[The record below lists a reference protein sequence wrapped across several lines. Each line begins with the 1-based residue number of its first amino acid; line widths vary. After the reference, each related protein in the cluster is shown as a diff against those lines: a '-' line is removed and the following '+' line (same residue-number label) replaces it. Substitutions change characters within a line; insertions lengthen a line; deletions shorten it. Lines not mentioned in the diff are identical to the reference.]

1 MKVVVAEKISS
12 AGIKLLSAEP
22 GWTVVTPEEYSAS
35 PDKALADADALIV
48 RSAVMADDALLEKA
62 PRLRVIGRAGVGVDN
77 IEMPSATRRGI
88 VVMNTPGANAVA
100 VAELTIGLMLSLA
113 RHVARAD
120 RTTRAG
126 KWEKK
131 SLQGTELNGKTLG
144 LIGLGRIGTEVAQR
158 AHALGMK
165 VVATDPYVSPERAR
179 ELNVALCPIDDLYA
193 RADYISLHLGL
204 TPQTVGF
211 LNAAAFA
218 KMKAGVR
225 IVNCARGELVDEAAL
240 YEAMKSGHVAA
251 AALDVFAT
259 EPPNNSPLLA
269 LENIVLTPHLGGSTA
284 EAQEAVGTQIALQ
297 VREYLLRAVVQN
309 AVNIP
314 SLTDLEYREMRP
326 FMELAE
332 KLGSLLA
339 QLFDGNLEEIR
350 LSYTGAISG
359 WKTELLRSAAVVGV
373 LRQTSSDT
381 VNLVNAATHAQSRG
395 LRIAEE
401 KSAESENDANILSVA
416 LRNQSATLG
425 SRGTVV
431 RRLSAPRIIE
441 LNGIEIESP
450 LDGNL
455 LVISNVDVPGVIGAV
470 GTVLGH
476 NGINIARFA
485 LGREAAQASM
495 AAIANQPATG
505 DARPTALAMVQTDS
519 AVPSAVVEQLC
530 NVPGVVSVR
539 GVLL

>member
-1 MKVVVAEKISS
+1 MKIVVAEKISS
-12 AGIKLLSAEP
+12 AGLKLLAAEP
-22 GWTVVTPEEYSAS
+22 GWTVVTPEDYAAS
-35 PDKALADADALIV
+35 PDTALADADALIV
-48 RSAVMADDALLEKA
+48 RSAVMADDKLLEKA
-62 PRLRVIGRAGVGVDN
+62 SRLRVIGRAGVGVDN

-88 VVMNTPGANAVA
+88 VVMNTPGANALA

-113 RHVARAD
+113 RHIPRAD

-158 AHALGMK
+158 AHALGMT

-179 ELNVALCPIDDLYA
+179 ELNVALCPIDDLFA

-204 TPQTVGF
+204 TPQTAGF
-211 LNAAAFA
+211 LNAASFA
-218 KMKAGVR
+218 KMKPGVR

-240 YEAMKSGHVAA
+240 FSALQSGQVGAV
-251 AALDVFAT
+251 ALDVFAA
-259 EPPNNSPLLA
+259 EPPKNSPLLA
-269 LENIVLTPHLGGSTA
+269 LDSVVVTPHIGGSTA

-297 VREYLLRAVVQN
+297 IREYLQRAVVQN

-314 SLTDLEYREMRP
+314 SLSDLEYREMRP

-350 LSYTGAISG
+350 LSYAGAISG
-359 WKTELLRSAAVVGV
+359 WKTELLRSAAIVGV
-373 LRQTSSDT
+373 LRQTSSDN
-381 VNLVNAATHAQSRG
+381 VNLVNAATQAQARG
-395 LRIAEE
+395 LHLSEE
-401 KSAESENDANILSVA
+401 KLTESQNDVNLLAVA
-416 LRNQSATLG
+416 LRNQNTTLEA
-425 SRGTVV
+425 RGTVV
-431 RRLSAPRIIE
+431 RRLAAPRIIE

-455 LVISNVDVPGVIGAV
+455 LVIANVDVPGVIGAV
-470 GTVLGH
+470 GSVLGQ
-476 NGINIARFA
+476 NGVNIARFA
-485 LGREAAQASM
+485 LGREAAQVSM
-495 AAIANQPATG
+495 AATAGQDTIG
-505 DARPTALAMVQTDS
+505 DARPTALAMVQTDTP
-519 AVPSAVVEQLC
+519 APAAVVDELRR
-530 NVPGVVSVR
+530 VPGVVSVR
-539 GVLL
+539 SVLL

>member
-1 MKVVVAEKISS
+1 
-12 AGIKLLSAEP
+12 
-22 GWTVVTPEEYSAS
+22 
-35 PDKALADADALIV
+35 
-48 RSAVMADDALLEKA
+48 
-62 PRLRVIGRAGVGVDN
+62 
-77 IEMPSATRRGI
+77 
-88 VVMNTPGANAVA
+88 
-100 VAELTIGLMLSLA
+100 MLSLA
-113 RHVARAD
+113 RHITRAD

-158 AHALGMK
+158 ARALGMT
-165 VVATDPYVSPERAR
+165 VIATDPYVSTERAR
-179 ELNVALCPIDDLYA
+179 ELNVSLCSIDDLYT

-204 TPQTVGF
+204 TPQTAGF
-211 LNAAAFA
+211 LNAAAYA
-218 KMKAGVR
+218 KMKRGVR
-225 IVNCARGELVDEAAL
+225 IVNCARGELVEEAAL
-240 YEAMKSGHVAA
+240 YEALQSGQVAA
-251 AALDVFAT
+251 AALDVFAA
-259 EPPNNSPLLA
+259 EPPKNSPLLA
-269 LENIVLTPHLGGSTA
+269 LDNVVVTPHIGGSTS

-297 VREYLLRAVVQN
+297 VREYLLRAVAQN

-314 SLTDLEYREMRP
+314 SLSDLEYREMRP

-359 WKTELLRSAAVVGV
+359 WKTELLRSAAIVGV
-373 LRQTSSDT
+373 LQQTASDN

-395 LRIAEE
+395 LHLTED
-401 KSAESENDANILSVA
+401 KTTESQNDANILAVS
-416 LRNQSATLG
+416 LRNQTSTLDA
-425 SRGTVV
+425 RGTVV
-431 RRLSAPRIIE
+431 RRLAAPRIIE

-455 LVISNVDVPGVIGAV
+455 LVLTNVDVPGVIGAV

-495 AAIANQPATG
+495 AARAGQDTTA
-505 DARPTALAMVQTDS
+505 DARPTALAMVQIDTPAS
-519 AVPSAVVEQLC
+519 TTVLEELRH
-530 NVPGVVSVR
+530 VPGVVSVR
-539 GVLL
+539 NVLL

>member
-1 MKVVVAEKISS
+1 MKIVVAEKISS
-12 AGIKLLSAEP
+12 AGIKLLASEP
-22 GWTVVTPEEYSAS
+22 GWTVVTPEEYAAA
-35 PDKALADADALIV
+35 PEKALADADALIV

-77 IEMPSATRRGI
+77 IDMPSATRHGI

-100 VAELTIGLMLSLA
+100 VAELTVGLMLSLA

-158 AHALGMK
+158 AHALGMN

-211 LNAAAFA
+211 LNAAAIA
-218 KMKAGVR
+218 KTKPGVR
-225 IVNCARGELVDEAAL
+225 IVNCARGELVDEGAL
-240 YEAMKSGHVAA
+240 YEALKSGHVAA

-259 EPPNNSPLLA
+259 EPPKNSPLLA
-269 LENIVLTPHLGGSTA
+269 LENVVLTPHLGGSTA
-284 EAQEAVGTQIALQ
+284 EAQETVGTQIALQ
-297 VREYLLRAVVQN
+297 IREYLLRAVVQN

-314 SLTDLEYREMRP
+314 SLSDLEYREMRP

-359 WKTELLRSAAVVGV
+359 WKTEVLRSAAIVGV

-381 VNLVNAATHAQSRG
+381 VNLVNAATHAQARG

-431 RRLSAPRIIE
+431 RRLAAPRIIE

-485 LGREAAQASM
+485 LGREVAQASM
-495 AAIANQPATG
+495 AAIANQTATS

-519 AVPSAVVEQLC
+519 PVPS
-530 NVPGVVSVR
+530 NVIEELRNVAGVVSVR

>member
-1 MKVVVAEKISS
+1 MKIVVAEKISS
-12 AGIKLLSAEP
+12 AGLKLLGAEP
-22 GWTVVTPEEYSAS
+22 GWTVVTPEDYAAS
-35 PDKALADADALIV
+35 PDTALADADALIV
-48 RSAVMADDALLEKA
+48 RSAVMADDKLLEKA

-88 VVMNTPGANAVA
+88 VVMNTPGANALA

-113 RHVARAD
+113 RHLPRAD

-158 AHALGMK
+158 AHALGMT

-204 TPQTVGF
+204 TPQTAGF

-218 KMKAGVR
+218 KMKPGVR

-240 YEAMKSGHVAA
+240 FAA
-251 AALDVFAT
+251 LQSTQIGAVALDVFAA
-259 EPPNNSPLLA
+259 EPPKNSPLLA
-269 LENIVLTPHLGGSTA
+269 LDNVVVTPHIGGSTA

-297 VREYLLRAVVQN
+297 IREYLLRAVVQN

-314 SLTDLEYREMRP
+314 SLSDLEYREMRP

-350 LSYTGAISG
+350 LSYAGAISG
-359 WKTELLRSAAVVGV
+359 WKTELLRSAAIVGV
-373 LRQTSSDT
+373 LRQTSSDN
-381 VNLVNAATHAQSRG
+381 VNLVNAATQAQACG
-395 LRIAEE
+395 LRLSEE
-401 KSAESENDANILSVA
+401 KLTKSKNDVKLLAVA
-416 LRNQSATLG
+416 LRNQ
-425 SRGTVV
+425 
-431 RRLSAPRIIE
+431 
-441 LNGIEIESP
+441 N
-450 LDGNL
+450 
-455 LVISNVDVPGVIGAV
+455 
-470 GTVLGH
+470 
-476 NGINIARFA
+476 
-485 LGREAAQASM
+485 
-495 AAIANQPATG
+495 
-505 DARPTALAMVQTDS
+505 
-519 AVPSAVVEQLC
+519 
-530 NVPGVVSVR
+530 
-539 GVLL
+539 

>member
-1 MKVVVAEKISS
+1 MKIVVAEKISS
-12 AGIKLLSAEP
+12 AGIKLLASEP
-22 GWTVVTPEEYSAS
+22 GWTVVTPEEYAAAS
-35 PDKALADADALIV
+35 EKALADADALIV

-77 IEMPSATRRGI
+77 IDMPSATRRGI

-100 VAELTIGLMLSLA
+100 VAELTVGLMLSLA

-158 AHALGMK
+158 AHALGMN

-204 TPQTVGF
+204 TPQTMGF
-211 LNAAAFA
+211 LNAAAIA
-218 KMKAGVR
+218 KTKPGVR
-225 IVNCARGELVDEAAL
+225 IVNCARGELVDEGAL
-240 YEAMKSGHVAA
+240 YEALKSGHVAA

-259 EPPNNSPLLA
+259 EPPKNSPLLA
-269 LENIVLTPHLGGSTA
+269 LENVVLTPHLGGSTA
-284 EAQEAVGTQIALQ
+284 EAQETVGTQIALQ
-297 VREYLLRAVVQN
+297 IREYLLRAVVQN

-314 SLTDLEYREMRP
+314 SLSDLEYREMRP

-359 WKTELLRSAAVVGV
+359 WKTEVLRSAAIVGV

-381 VNLVNAATHAQSRG
+381 VNLVNAATHAQARG

-431 RRLSAPRIIE
+431 RRLAAPRIIE

-485 LGREAAQASM
+485 LGREVAQASM
-495 AAIANQPATG
+495 AAIANQTATS

-519 AVPSAVVEQLC
+519 PVPS
-530 NVPGVVSVR
+530 NVIEELRNVAGVVSVR

>member
-1 MKVVVAEKISS
+1 MKIVVAEKISS
-12 AGIKLLSAEP
+12 AGIKLLASEP
-22 GWTVVTPEEYSAS
+22 GWTVVTPEEYAAA
-35 PDKALADADALIV
+35 PEKALADADALIV

-77 IEMPSATRRGI
+77 IDMPSATRHGI

-100 VAELTIGLMLSLA
+100 VAELTVGLMLSLA

-158 AHALGMK
+158 AHALGMN

-204 TPQTVGF
+204 TPQTMGF
-211 LNAAAFA
+211 LNAAAIA
-218 KMKAGVR
+218 KTKPGVR
-225 IVNCARGELVDEAAL
+225 IVNCARGELVDEGAL
-240 YEAMKSGHVAA
+240 YEALKSGHVAA

-259 EPPNNSPLLA
+259 EPPKNSPLLA
-269 LENIVLTPHLGGSTA
+269 LENVVLTPHLGGSTA
-284 EAQEAVGTQIALQ
+284 EAQETVGTQIALQ
-297 VREYLLRAVVQN
+297 IREYLLRAVVQN

-314 SLTDLEYREMRP
+314 SLSDLEYREMRP

-359 WKTELLRSAAVVGV
+359 WKTEVLRSAAIVGV

-381 VNLVNAATHAQSRG
+381 VNLVNAATHAQARG

-431 RRLSAPRIIE
+431 RRLAAPRIIE

-485 LGREAAQASM
+485 LGREVAQASM
-495 AAIANQPATG
+495 AAIANQTATS

-519 AVPSAVVEQLC
+519 PVPS
-530 NVPGVVSVR
+530 NVIEELRNVAGVVSVR

>member
-1 MKVVVAEKISS
+1 MKIVVAEKISS
-12 AGIKLLSAEP
+12 AGQKLLASEP
-22 GWTVVTPEEYSAS
+22 GWSVVTPEEYAAA
-35 PDKALADADALIV
+35 PEKALADADALIV
-48 RSAVMADDALLEKA
+48 RSAVMADDKLLEKA

-77 IEMPSATRRGI
+77 IEMASATRRGI
-88 VVMNTPGANAVA
+88 VVMNTPGANALA
-100 VAELTIGLMLSLA
+100 VAELTVGLMLSLA
-113 RHVARAD
+113 RHIPRAD

-131 SLQGTELNGKTLG
+131 SLQGTEVNGKTLG

-158 AHALGMK
+158 ARALGMT
-165 VVATDPYVSPERAR
+165 VVASDPYVSTERAR
-179 ELNVALCPIDDLYA
+179 ELNVALWPIDDLYA

-204 TPQTVGF
+204 TPQTAGF

-218 KMKAGVR
+218 KMKRGVR

-240 YEAMKSGHVAA
+240 HDALQSGQVAA
-251 AALDVFAT
+251 VALDVFAS
-259 EPPNNSPLLA
+259 EPPKNSPLLA
-269 LENIVLTPHLGGSTA
+269 LDNVVVTPHIGGSTA
-284 EAQEAVGTQIALQ
+284 EAQDAVGTQIAMQ

-314 SLTDLEYREMRP
+314 SLSDVEYREMRP

-350 LSYTGAISG
+350 LAYAGAISG
-359 WKTELLRSAAVVGV
+359 WKTELLRSAAIVGV
-373 LRQTSSDT
+373 LRQTSSDN
-381 VNLVNAATHAQSRG
+381 VNLVNASTQAQARG
-395 LRIAEE
+395 LHVTEE
-401 KSAESENDANILSVA
+401 RSAESQNDVDLLGVA
-416 LRNQSATLG
+416 LRNQTATLDAC
-425 SRGTVV
+425 GTVV
-431 RRLSAPRIIE
+431 RRLAAPRIIE

-455 LVISNVDVPGVIGAV
+455 LVIANVDVPGVIGAV
-470 GTVLGH
+470 GTVLGRS
-476 NGINIARFA
+476 GVNIARFA

-495 AAIANQPATG
+495 AAIAGKETTG
-505 DARPTALAMVQTDS
+505 DARPTALAMVQTDTAAPA
-519 AVPSAVVEQLC
+519 AVIDELRQ
-530 NVPGVVSVR
+530 VPGVVSVR

>member
-1 MKVVVAEKISS
+1 VKIVVAEKISS
-12 AGIKLLSAEP
+12 AGMKLLAAKP
-22 GWTVVTPEEYSAS
+22 GWTVITPEEYAAA
-35 PDKALADADALIV
+35 PEKALADADALIV
-48 RSAVMADDALLEKA
+48 RSAVIADDALLEKA

-77 IEMPSATRRGI
+77 IHMPSATRRGI

-113 RHVARAD
+113 RHIPRAD

-131 SLQGTELNGKTLG
+131 ALQGTELNGKTLG

-158 AHALGMK
+158 AHHLGMT
-165 VVATDPYVSPERAR
+165 VVANDPYVSPERAR
-179 ELNVALCPIDDLYA
+179 EVNVALCSVDELYS

-204 TPQTVGF
+204 TPQTANY
-211 LNAAAFA
+211 LNAIALA
-218 KMKAGVR
+218 KTKPGVR
-225 IVNCARGELVDEAAL
+225 IINCARGELVDEAAL
-240 YEAMKSGHVAA
+240 YEALKSGHVAA

-259 EPPNNSPLLA
+259 EPPRNSPLLA
-269 LENIVLTPHLGGSTA
+269 LENVVTTPHLGGSTA

-297 VREYLLRAVVQN
+297 VREYLLRAVAQN

-314 SLTDLEYREMRP
+314 SLSDLEYREMRP

-332 KLGSLLA
+332 KASSLLA

-350 LSYTGAISG
+350 LSYTGAISN
-359 WKTELLRSAAVVGV
+359 WKTELLRSSAIVGV
-373 LRQTSSDT
+373 LSRTSSDT

-395 LRIAEE
+395 LRVVED
-401 KSAESENDANILSVA
+401 KSTESENDANILSIT
-416 LRNQSATLG
+416 LRNNSTTLAA
-425 SRGTVV
+425 RGTVV
-431 RRLSAPRIIE
+431 RRLAAPRIIE

-455 LVISNVDVPGVIGAV
+455 LVIANVDVPGVIGAV
-470 GTVLGH
+470 GTVLGT

-485 LGREAAQASM
+485 LGREAAQVSM
-495 AAIANQPATG
+495 AAMAGEHMTA
-505 DARPTALAMVQTDS
+505 DARPTALAMVQTDTP
-519 AVPSAVVEQLC
+519 VPLDIVEQLQH
-530 NVPGVVSVR
+530 VAGVVSVR
-539 GVLL
+539 SVLL